1 MQIRVNFSKTGSDNL
16 RWAAAVA
23 AFGMQMK
30 DSEYM
35 GSTNEELILELAK
48 SVKDSDDDYK
58 KEFIDLVE
66 MYYDDIG

>member
-1 MQIRVNFSKTGSDNL
+1 
-16 RWAAAVA
+16 
-23 AFGMQMK
+23 MK